1 MSPQDISSSAMF
13 SPERYTA
20 ARQGAVL
27 FDLSGR
33 GRILLTG
40 ADRLTYLQGL
50 LTNDIIGLTAGTGC
64 YAALLTPQGRMISD
78 MRVFETGE
86 AALLDVPGERAP
98 DVASHLANFIFSE
111 DAHVQ
116 DASETLAHILV
127 LGSASS
133 KAVGG
138 ASLRPFENKKLHVV
152 GMDVTAAGNDDYS
165 VPAIDLFVEAI
176 SKPMLIAGL
185 VEAGVSTIEEEV
197 VETLRI
203 EAGTP
208 RFGIDMG
215 QDTIPLEAGIED
227 RAISLTKGCYVGQE
241 VIIRVLHRGHGRVAR
256 KLVGL
261 LFPEDGTVPAR
272 GEPLHAGD
280 RQVGSV
286 TSAAW
291 SPTVG
296 RPIALGYVHRDF
308 VTPGTTLEAG
318 DPSRQPVTVAALPFS
333 VP

>member
-1 MSPQDISSSAMF
+1 MF

-20 ARQGAVL
+20 ARQGAVV

-50 LTNDIIGLTAGTGC
+50 LTNDVAALTPGTGC

-86 AALLDVPGERAP
+86 AALLDVPGERGP
-98 DVASHLANFIFSE
+98 EVASHLANFIFSE
-111 DAHVQ
+111 DAAVQ
-116 DASETLAHILV
+116 DASESLAHLLV
-127 LGSASS
+127 LGAASA
-133 KAVGG
+133 KALKVD
-138 ASLRPFENKKLHVV
+138 SLRPFENRKVRV
-152 GMDVTAAGNDDYS
+152 AGMEVTAAGNDDYS
-165 VPAIDLFVEAI
+165 VPAIDMFVGTVH
-176 SKPMLIAGL
+176 KPMVIAAL
-185 VEAGVSTIEEEV
+185 VEAGVSTIDEEV

-208 RFGIDMG
+208 RFGVDMD
-215 QDTIPLEAGIED
+215 QDTIPLEAGIEQ
-227 RAISLTKGCYVGQE
+227 RAISMTKGCYVGQE

-261 LFPEDGTVPAR
+261 LFPEDAPVPAR
-272 GEPLHAGD
+272 GERLHAGD
-280 RQVGSV
+280 RDIGMI
-286 TSAAW
+286 TSASS
-291 SPTVG
+291 SPALG

-308 VTPGTTLEAG
+308 AAPGTALEAG
-318 DPSRQPVTVAALPFS
+318 GAARQPVTVAALPFADLPRS
-333 VP
+333 AGLHGP